1 MQIVVIGGTQVAI
14 KGTTKEIED
23 MLRKLHAATV
33 EQTGSVTKYVT
44 RQENRL
50 HVAK

>member
-1 MQIVVIGGTQVAI
+1 MNIVVIGGTQVAI

-23 MLRKLHAATV
+23 LLRKLHAVTV

-44 RQENRL
+44 QDNRF

>member
-1 MQIVVIGGTQVAI
+1 MQIVVIGGTQMAI
-14 KGTTKEIED
+14 KGTAKEIED
-23 MLRKLHAATV
+23 MLRRLQAVTV
-33 EQTGSVTKYVT
+33 ESSGSVTKYVT

>member
-1 MQIVVIGGTQVAI
+1 MNIVVIGGTQVAI

-23 MLRKLHAATV
+23 LLRKLRAVTV
-33 EQTGSVTKYVT
+33 EQSGSVTKYVT
-44 RQENRL
+44 QDNRL